1 MTAIEIIRY
10 ISEESG
16 TTLTELAEYA
26 DVGSK
31 QNLNRLLSQKDLKVG
46 TFVKLLETLGFQLVA
61 QSTEN
66 SNEFVLDYEEV

>member
-10 ISEESG
+10 IAEESR
-16 TTLTELAEYA
+16 TTLTELAEYS

-46 TFVKLLETLGFQLVA
+46 TFLRLLEAMGFQLVA
-61 QSTEN
+61 QSTE
-66 SNEFVLDYEEV
+66 SSSEFVLDYEE

>member
-10 ISEESG
+10 IAEESG
-16 TTLTELAEYA
+16 MTLTGLAEYS

-46 TFVKLLETLGFQLVA
+46 TFVKLLETMGFQLVA
-61 QSTEN
+61 QSTE
-66 SNEFVLDYEEV
+66 SSQEFVLDYEEV

>member
-10 ISEESG
+10 IAEESG
-16 TTLTELAEYA
+16 MTLTELAEYS

-46 TFVKLLETLGFQLVA
+46 TFVKLLETMGFQLVA
-61 QSTEN
+61 QNTEN
-66 SNEFVLDYEEV
+66 SEEFVLDYEEE